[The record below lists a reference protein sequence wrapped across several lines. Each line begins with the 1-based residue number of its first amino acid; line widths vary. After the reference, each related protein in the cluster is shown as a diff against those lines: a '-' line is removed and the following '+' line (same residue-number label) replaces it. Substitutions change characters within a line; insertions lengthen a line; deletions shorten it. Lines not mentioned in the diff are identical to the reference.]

1 MRASHVQRLARRIL
15 ETRGSISTLNCGFK
29 VVEKSG
35 TAVWFDVAESS
46 KYGSPTWSRCFSS
59 LLGRGAGVALGSRGI
74 GCTVKSIL
82 EVPSSVQPFPRVHI
96 RGLASGFRSS
106 NGARVDLGTRARQQQ
121 ARRLWT
127 IALTGS
133 LVAGFIIIVLNTF
146 QENMMFYITP
156 TQALE
161 KYYIDPSKN
170 KFRLGGLVLEGSV
183 HHFKSSADMEFVV
196 TDLANEVLVR
206 YRGALPDLFREGHS
220 VVAEGF
226 LRPIDNYPGRPDA
239 SNELNE
245 DLVERAKKAGCYFA
259 AVDVLAKHD
268 EKYMPKEVA
277 AAIEKNKAAQDVL
290 PQSPSLATTAETASP
305 IQPVI
310 ETPPTAGS
318 KKKGVAQTP
327 SKAQQYEIRL

>member
-1 MRASHVQRLARRIL
+1 MKASHVQRLATRIL
-15 ETRGSISTLNCGFK
+15 EFRGSISTLNCGFRA
-29 VVEKSG
+29 VEKSG
-35 TAVWFDVAESS
+35 TAVWYDVAESS
-46 KYGSPTWSRCFSS
+46 KYGSPMWNRCFSS
-59 LLGRGAGVALGSRGI
+59 LLGRRAGVALGSRGI

-82 EVPSSVQPFPRVHI
+82 EVPSSVQPFSRVHI

-106 NGARVDLGTRARQQQ
+106 NGTLVDLGTRARQQQ

-156 TQALE
+156 SQALE

-239 SNELNE
+239 SNEVNE

-290 PQSPSLATTAETASP
+290 LPSPILATTAENASP

-327 SKAQQYEIRL
+327 SKARQYEIRL